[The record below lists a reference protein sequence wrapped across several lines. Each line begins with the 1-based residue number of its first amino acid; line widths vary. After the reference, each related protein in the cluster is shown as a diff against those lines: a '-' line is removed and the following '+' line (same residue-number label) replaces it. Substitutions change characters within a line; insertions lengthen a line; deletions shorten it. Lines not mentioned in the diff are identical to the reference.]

1 MELNKK
7 KLKKDTLFIL
17 NKELRVAK
25 QHSVTHKNNLSIMGS
40 SFDTQQ
46 LEYWK
51 KRVKMLSEDIKLIE
65 TISIK

>member
-1 MELNKK
+1 
-7 KLKKDTLFIL
+7 
-17 NKELRVAK
+17 
-25 QHSVTHKNNLSIMGS
+25 MGS